1 MSASCK
7 FRPVGGCGGSV
18 DFPASTSLSI
28 SSNLKVRPGVA
39 GGGGLSAVTMVVMN
53 VIIISELKGDTKVE

>member
-1 MSASCK
+1 M
-7 FRPVGGCGGSV
+7 

-39 GGGGLSAVTMVVMN
+39 GGGGLSAVTMVMN
-53 VIIISELKGDTKVE
+53 VIIISELKGDG